1 MVTDSNQVLGFVTLD
16 DDYEDPFELT
26 SSQYAMWLA
35 QQLHPHAAHSV
46 AHYMDV
52 RGDLNFDLLVDS
64 VRITAAETG
73 SLLTRLLAPGD
84 GRDGPQ
90 TVRQFVDAAI
100 LPTELEYHDLTGSP
114 DPIAAARDW
123 MNAEFTARI
132 DLYSTPLSRSAV
144 LKVGH
149 LRYFWYARAH
159 HTVIDGFGSAVVAV
173 RTGEVYSALERGE
186 IPPPRRAR
194 HPRAF
199 VEAEAVYR
207 ASARIEK
214 DRAYWA
220 AVAAELPEP
229 VSFSGRTAEP
239 SSFNHRCN
247 RTLDLQTDQALASAA
262 GTYKTT
268 VAALVVA
275 AFAAYLARAT
285 DTDDVV
291 LTLPMAARVTAWAR
305 SSASMT
311 ANAVPIGARVGS
323 TTTIADLIENIGH
336 RIGGALRHQLLP
348 AAEIAGDLRAS
359 GATLGPTINP
369 MLFGD
374 RIRLGDLDARL
385 DLLTSGPTADM
396 AVTLHTNSDN
406 GQMRV
411 DIEGNPATYE
421 LADIEMHS
429 ARFARFLHEFATRQP
444 DCPIDSIGVLT
455 DSDHRLLLDEWSGGA
470 PAALATLPEIFG
482 RGVRRAADRP
492 AVVDGDTVVE
502 YRELDRRSNAFARQL
517 ISMGVGPDVPVAV
530 VLPRS
535 HKSVTIV
542 WAITKAGG
550 AYVPIDPAHPLD
562 RIERTLADCGARVG
576 VTTRDMHGRLPSEI
590 DWILVEDDPA
600 RGFTDGAI
608 TDADRLAPLTLDH
621 LAYVIYTSGST
632 GVPKGVAVTHR
643 GIGPIADAAIAAHAT
658 IVGSRVMHFVSPG
671 FDASVLEM
679 FLAFGAGGT
688 LVVLP
693 TGVYGGDE
701 LGALLTEHCIDA
713 GFITPSALATVSPAA
728 GSTLV
733 SIGVGGDAVPAA
745 LVDDWAPGRRMVDV
759 YGPTETTVAVT
770 LGPLAA
776 GKKVALGR
784 PIAGIRAYVLD
795 RRLDPTPPGCVGEL
809 YIGGTGVARGYHD
822 RRGLTASRFVAD
834 PFGGGR
840 LYRTGDLVRWTA
852 TGELTYI
859 GRRDHQVKVRGFR
872 IELGEIE
879 EALRAHPQVSDAVVV
894 VHGDGVART
903 LVGYVVAETDAV
915 LDPDEVTASL
925 VGVLPAYMV
934 PHRVNVLDAFEL
946 NANGKVDR
954 RLLPEPVEQVVA
966 DRREPES
973 PQEVIV
979 AQVFSEVLDV
989 PSVSATD
996 DFFALGGNS
1005 LLATVVAARLA
1016 ADGRYRV
1023 GVREV
1028 FLHSTVER
1036 LAAAVVD
1043 LADDAG
1049 STAPVA
1055 VSRTEPLPASPSQ
1068 RSMWWI
1074 ERYQPSA
1081 AYHIPLA
1088 LRVRGELDIPAIR
1101 LALEDVVRRHESLRT
1116 VFRIDPSEDV
1126 PLQLILDAPSTENP
1140 LPFDAVTIDGADV
1153 DDTALLDSLS
1163 EIATRPFDLEH
1174 DLPLRGR
1181 VISLPD
1187 RDEHVVAIVLHHICV
1202 DGWSLGVLAADI
1214 GEAYRARLEDT
1225 APQWDSLSVQYA
1237 DAVAW
1242 QRAQL
1247 GEATDTA
1254 SSLSAL
1260 RTWWSDTLAGLP
1272 DTRPPGTMR
1281 ARPSTPTGLGGAVS
1295 TVLSPDA
1302 KAAIDRLA
1310 AGTGST
1316 EFMVVHAALALLMSR
1331 SGVGDDV
1338 VIGTAV
1344 AGRGHPDLDRVVG
1357 MFVNSV
1363 VLRTE
1368 VTPSHSVHEH
1378 VLAVRGVD
1386 IEALSRGHM
1395 PFDSLVEHLD
1405 PVRLPGRHPLFQV
1418 MLTDR
1423 VTPDVD
1429 MEIGGGTVSAYG
1441 IDLPVTKYDLEV
1453 VLARSASRPDETTI
1467 VLTYARDLYDEPTAD
1482 ALLQRLTSVLA
1493 QMTAEPDRPIHRIDV
1508 LVPCER
1514 ARLLPMLSGRA
1525 DPWGVSIDRAL
1536 RDCARRSPTAV
1547 ALVEDERSMTYG
1559 DLDALVTRGA
1569 ATLRSRGVRAE
1580 TRVVGMLP
1588 RSMESVLCVLAVA
1601 RSGGVYVPVDPA
1613 YPEDRREFMVRDSR
1627 AVVGLTHLRTDGS
1640 NDFWMTL
1647 DSLFAHA
1654 GTYGRDAPAV
1664 SAANAAYVIY
1674 TSGTTGTP
1682 KGVEIS
1688 RQAYSDAG
1696 AELVRAFGADSRS
1709 RVLAFASPSFD
1720 ASMLEIA
1727 LAIRSGGTLTVAP
1740 ADIVGAEELEAVIDV
1755 HQVSHCFLTPSV
1767 LATLDLTGPQLSSM
1781 TTIGIGGENF
1791 GPELLAIAA
1800 AGRRIVNV
1808 YGPTEST
1815 ISTHLPVLEPTRDVS
1830 IGMPVAGVRATVLD
1844 TRLSA
1849 VPSGVTGELHLSGG
1863 QLARGYVDRPAL
1875 TATQF
1880 VADPFG
1886 PPGSRMYRT
1895 GDLAYVDGAH
1905 DSTVKIVGRSDFQ
1918 VKIRGLRI
1926 ELGEIDGVLGAIP
1939 GVDLA
1944 VTTTTTSPSGETV
1957 LVSYVHGEDTVD
1969 VGDVTRIV
1977 RERLPRHMVPARIV
1991 VLDAIPLTPVGKL
2004 DRSALPAP
2012 SFDVTSVDD
2021 EPRTELESALL
2032 QILSEIVD
2040 VPSVGTSADFFAL
2053 GGTSLSATRYA
2064 TRIGESLDHH
2074 VPVRAI
2080 FDNPTV
2086 AELAAHLDTAQEG
2099 PEDSIQRSHW
2109 LTTELIESVRS
2120 TRGPSIPL
2128 SPQQQAMWIT
2138 SRIASTATAYNIVG
2152 GLRVTGAFDPHVL
2165 EEALNDV
2172 VQRHESLRTTFPTT
2186 PTGPV
2191 QRVWPQRRVEV
2202 SIADSRESCSITE
2215 LLAQAGAHRFDL
2227 SIELPVRAT
2236 VARTGDDE
2244 HVVALVVH
2252 HIAADGESIAPLS
2265 ADLLFAYTT
2274 RESGNTPIWPSLPLQ
2289 YAEYQLAL
2297 ESAMTD
2303 GVRVTGLDY
2312 WTETLR
2318 DAPVEHAVPL
2328 DMSRPSSPTGR
2339 AATVTV
2345 PMSAEVRARV
2355 SSLAR
2360 THRSSEFMVVHTAL
2374 AALASVGTS
2383 AGSTTDVVI
2392 GTPHS
2397 GRGGTALD
2405 SMVGMAV
2412 NTLALRTGFAR
2423 SASFAEAL
2431 AAVRDT
2437 DLDAF
2442 EHAMIPFDEVVSAL
2456 GQPRHPAR
2464 NPVVQIV
2471 LAVQDSPPLTIDTGD
2486 RTIAT
2491 IEAPITTSAFDLV
2504 VSVRPSHDGS
2514 ADVRITYARDLF
2526 LPSTVRHL
2534 GQRLVELLDRAAA
2547 EPSSTVGDLLDAS
2560 EIVLSPPTLGA
2571 LFDAAVSLD
2580 PNAVAVAA
2588 ADGSMSYR
2596 ELDEAVATLADSLR
2610 GAGAGP
2616 GTCVAL
2622 AAQRSLASVT
2632 AFWAIARTGAAV
2644 LPLDPS
2650 YPSERLRYILE
2661 DSAPILGLCD
2671 GPDADLPRENVT
2683 WRSIRDVE
2691 PVDRNVPAPRPH
2703 PDDIAY
2709 VVYTSGTTGRPKPVA
2724 VTHRGLERFAVSLGL
2739 QFDTGPRSRV
2749 LHVAS
2754 PGFDAAILEML
2765 LVVVRGSTCV
2775 VAPSSTFAGT
2785 QLGNLIRR
2793 ERVDTIFITPAAL
2806 GTLSPDALLS
2816 VTTIG
2821 TGGEALSAALLD
2833 TWADGRRFVNAYG
2846 PSESTVAATMGLQ
2859 KAAVAPHIG
2868 SAVPGTST
2876 LILDSDLRR
2885 VDGPNMGE
2893 LYIAGAG
2900 LARGYL
2906 DRPALTATRFVANP
2920 YGDAGSRL
2928 YRTGDLVRS
2937 VSTQDGAQL
2946 RILGRSDSQT
2956 KIRGVRVEP
2965 AEVEAVLSANPSV
2978 QSAVVL
2984 VEDTATGS
2992 SLVAH
2997 VSTTDVVDVDHL
3009 RADMSEVLP
3018 RHLVPAR
3025 IVLHDRLPLT
3035 SHGKVDRVALAAGPA
3050 TATVAR
3056 PAGSTVD
3063 SVRSAFAAV
3072 LAVDVDTVDADSD
3085 FFALGG
3091 NSLAAVMVM
3100 DTLREQVA
3108 DSDRD
3113 RVDVTWFFD
3122 VATPDAI
3129 AARLDAL
3136 GHSGVAAQQA
3146 PVTLRPRSPFDVL
3159 IPLRG
3164 GSSDRTPLF
3173 CIHPAIGLVWSYTGI
3188 LPYLDADTPVV
3199 GIQARGIVTTAPEP
3213 ESVKEMARDYVN
3225 AIRTEFPEGPYRLAG
3240 WSLGGLIAQAM
3251 AVEFEKQGET
3261 VELIVL
3267 DAYPLCE
3274 ETAPRQEMSVADLLR
3289 EFVGE
3294 FEVEDDLTLDDAIA
3308 LVRRQGG
3315 AATLLDDDQIRRLYD
3330 RYRLFVRLGYE
3341 HRPEFFGG
3349 DLTFFSASRYRG
3361 VPRSPWEWRQ
3371 FVGGTI
3377 SDHPVPTTHNEMGTP
3392 KALAEVARG
3401 IESRTPAAA
3410 SGQYR

>member
-1 MVTDSNQVLGFVTLD
+1 MTDSNQLLGFVTFD
-16 DDYEDPFELT
+16 DNYREPFELT
-26 SSQYAMWLA
+26 SSQHAMWLA
-35 QQLHPHAAHSV
+35 QQLHPHAAHCV
-46 AHYMDV
+46 AHYFDV
-52 RGDLNFDLLVDS
+52 RGDLNVDLLVDS
-64 VRITAAETG
+64 VRIVAAETG

-84 GRDGPQ
+84 GQDGPH

-100 LPTELEYHDLTGSP
+100 LPTELEYLDLTESP
-114 DPIAAARDW
+114 DPIAAAREW
-123 MNAEFTARI
+123 MNAEFTAPI
-132 DLYSTPLSRSAV
+132 DLYSTELFRSVV
-144 LKVGH
+144 LRVGH
-149 LRYFWYARAH
+149 RRYFWYARAH

-186 IPPPRRAR
+186 TPPPCKAR

-199 VEAEAVYR
+199 VEAEVAYR
-207 ASARIEK
+207 ASTRIER
-214 DRAYWA
+214 DRRYWE
-220 AVAAELPEP
+220 AVAADLPEP

-239 SSFNHRCN
+239 SSFNHRCD
-247 RTLDLQTDQALASAA
+247 RTLDLHTDQALTSAA
-262 GTYKTT
+262 EAHGTT

-285 DTDDVV
+285 DNDDVV

-311 ANAVPIGARVGS
+311 ANAVPIGAHVGS
-323 TTTIADLIENIGH
+323 ATTIAELVGDIGR

-348 AAEIAGDLRAS
+348 AAEIAGALGTS

-369 MLFGD
+369 MLFGEP
-374 RIRLGDLDARL
+374 IQLGDLDARL

-396 AVTLHTNSDN
+396 AVTVHTNSDN
-406 GQMRV
+406 GHMRV
-411 DIEGNPATYE
+411 DIEGNPALYDF
-421 LADIEMHS
+421 ADIEMHS
-429 ARFARFLHEFATRQP
+429 ARFAQFLHRFASQEP
-444 DCPIDSIGVLT
+444 DCPVSSIDVLT
-455 DSDHRLLLDEWSGGA
+455 ESDRHLLLQTWSGGA
-470 PAALATLPEIFG
+470 SAELATLPQVFE
-482 RGVRRAADRP
+482 RGVQRAPDRP
-492 AVVDGDTVVE
+492 AIVDGDTVVD
-502 YRELDRRSNAFARQL
+502 YRELDRRSNAIARHL
-517 ISMGVGPDVPVAV
+517 IGMGVGPDIPVAV
-530 VLPRS
+530 VLSRS
-535 HKSVTIV
+535 HRSVTMV

-550 AYVPIDPAHPLD
+550 AYVPIDPSHPLV
-562 RIERTLADCGARVG
+562 RIERTLADCCARIG
-576 VTTRDMHGRLPSEI
+576 VTTRGMLDRLPSEI
-590 DWILVEDDPA
+590 EWIVVEDHVPSGGVDTPI
-600 RGFTDGAI
+600 TDGE
-608 TDADRLAPLTLDH
+608 RLAPLTPDH

-658 IVGSRVMHFVSPG
+658 TVGSRVMHFVSPG

-679 FLAFGAGGT
+679 LLAFGAGGT

-701 LGALLTEHCIDA
+701 LGALLTQHCIDA
-713 GFITPSALATVSPAA
+713 GFITPSALATVSPAD

-759 YGPTETTVAVT
+759 YGPTETTIAVT
-770 LGPLAA
+770 LGPLEA
-776 GKKVALGR
+776 GKKVVLGQ
-784 PIAGIRAYVLD
+784 PVDGIRTYVLD
-795 RRLDPTPPGCVGEL
+795 SRLHPTPPGCVGEL
-809 YIGGTGVARGYHD
+809 YIGGTGVARGYHA

-834 PFGGGR
+834 PLGGGR

-852 TGELTYI
+852 TGELVYM
-859 GRRDHQVKVRGFR
+859 GRRDHQVKIRGFR
-872 IELGEIE
+872 VELGEIE
-879 EALRAHPQVSDAVVV
+879 EALRALPKVSDAVVV

-915 LDPDEVTASL
+915 LTSDEVTASL
-925 VGVLPAYMV
+925 VGALPSYMV

-954 RLLPEPVEQVVA
+954 GRLPEPVDQVVA
-966 DRREPES
+966 SGREPRTT
-973 PQEVIV
+973 QETAV
-979 AQVFSEVLDV
+979 AQIFSEVLDV
-989 PSVSATD
+989 ASVSATD

-1028 FLHSTVER
+1028 LLHSTVER
-1036 LAAAVVD
+1036 LAAAMVE
-1043 LADDAG
+1043 LSEGSADSA
-1049 STAPVA
+1049 ALVP
-1055 VSRTEPLPASPSQ
+1055 VSRSGPLPASSSQ

-1074 ERYQPSA
+1074 EHYSPSA

-1088 LRVRGELDIPAIR
+1088 LRVSGELDIPAIR

-1116 VFRIDPSEDV
+1116 VFAVDPSENSPV
-1126 PLQLILDAPSTENP
+1126 QRILDAPSVEHP
-1140 LPFDAVTIDGADV
+1140 LPLDAVTIEGADA
-1153 DDTALLDSLS
+1153 DGTAVQAALT
-1163 EIATRPFDLEH
+1163 EIATQLFDLEVE
-1174 DLPLRGR
+1174 LPLRGR
-1181 VISLPD
+1181 VISLPH
-1187 RDEHVVAIVLHHICV
+1187 RNEHIVAIVLHHICT
-1202 DGWSLGVLAADI
+1202 DGWSLGVLASDI
-1214 GEAYRARLEDT
+1214 GEAYRART
-1225 APQWDSLSVQYA
+1225 TGVVPQWDPLAVQYV

-1247 GEATDTA
+1247 GEATDPD
-1254 SSLSAL
+1254 SLSNAL
-1260 RTWWSDTLAGLP
+1260 RSWWSDTLADLP
-1272 DTRPPGTMR
+1272 DTRPPGTTR
-1281 ARPSTPTGLGGAVS
+1281 ARPSEPSGLGGTVC
-1295 TVLSPDA
+1295 TVLNPDE
-1302 KAAIDRLA
+1302 KAAVAHLA
-1310 AGTGST
+1310 AATGTT

-1331 SGVGDDV
+1331 SGAGDDV

-1344 AGRGHPDLDRVVG
+1344 AGRGHPDLDNVVG

-1363 VLRTE
+1363 VLRTR
-1368 VTPSHSVHEH
+1368 VAPGRSADEH
-1378 VLAVRGVD
+1378 VRAVRSVD
-1386 IEALSRGHM
+1386 IEALARAQM
-1395 PFDSLVEHLD
+1395 PFDLLVECLD
-1405 PVRLPGRHPLFQV
+1405 PVRVPGRHPLFQV
-1418 MLTDR
+1418 MLTER
-1423 VTPDVD
+1423 VTPDLD
-1429 MEIGGGTVSAYG
+1429 MEIGGAAVRAYG

-1453 VLARSASRPDETTI
+1453 VLARSSSRPDETTI
-1467 VLTYARDLYDEPTAD
+1467 VLTYACDLYDAPTAE

-1493 QMTAEPDRPIHRIDV
+1493 QMAAEPDRPIDRIDV
-1508 LVPCER
+1508 LVPHER
-1514 ARLLPMLSGRA
+1514 AGLLPMTSGRV
-1525 DPWGVSIDRAL
+1525 DPVGVSIEQAL
-1536 RDCARRSPTAV
+1536 RDCARRTPTAV
-1547 ALVEDERSMTYG
+1547 ALVENERSMTYA
-1559 DLDALVTRGA
+1559 DLDALVTHGA
-1569 ATLRSRGVRAE
+1569 ANLRSRGVRAE
-1580 TRVVGMLP
+1580 TRVAGMLP

-1627 AVVGLTHLRTDGS
+1627 AVVGLTHLRAEGSDG
-1640 NDFWMTL
+1640 FWL
-1647 DSLFAHA
+1647 SVDSLFTPGSSVGDDALHA
-1654 GTYGRDAPAV
+1654 
-1664 SAANAAYVIY
+1664 SSANAAYVIY

-1696 AELVRAFGADSRS
+1696 AELVRAFDADSRS

-1727 LAIRSGGTLTVAP
+1727 LAIRAGGTLAVAP
-1740 ADIVGAEELEAVIDV
+1740 ADIVGAVELESVVEIQ
-1755 HQVSHCFLTPSV
+1755 QVTHCFLTPSV
-1767 LATLDLTGPQLSSM
+1767 LATLDLAGTALSSM

-1791 GPELLAIAA
+1791 GPELLTLAA
-1800 AGRRIVNV
+1800 QGRRIVNV

-1815 ISTHLPVLEPTRDVS
+1815 ISTHLPELDPNRDVS

-1844 TRLSA
+1844 ARLSA
-1849 VPSGVTGELHLSGG
+1849 VPSGVVGELHLSGG
-1863 QLARGYVDRPAL
+1863 QLARGYVDRPGP
-1875 TATQF
+1875 TATRF

-1895 GDLAYVDGAH
+1895 GDLAYVDGL
-1905 DSTVKIVGRSDFQ
+1905 DEPTVKIVGRSDFQ

-1926 ELGEIDGVLGAIP
+1926 ELGEIDGVLGAVP

-1944 VTTTTTSPSGETV
+1944 VTTTAVSPSGETV
-1957 LVSYVHGEDTVD
+1957 LVSYVHGENAVD
-1969 VGDVTRIV
+1969 AGELTRIA
-1977 RERLPRHMVPARIV
+1977 RERLPRHMVPARV
-1991 VLDAIPLTPVGKL
+1991 EMLDAIPLTPVGKL

-2012 SFDVTSVDD
+2012 SFAVTSVDD
-2021 EPRTELESALL
+2021 EPTTELESTLAR
-2032 QILSEIVD
+2032 ILAEVVD
-2040 VPSVGTSADFFAL
+2040 VPFAGTSADFFAL

-2064 TRIGESLDHH
+2064 GRIGEILGYH
-2074 VPVRAI
+2074 VPVRVI

-2086 AELAAHLDTAQEG
+2086 AELAAHLDAARI
-2099 PEDSIQRSHW
+2099 DSADVTPPSHW
-2109 LTTELIESVRS
+2109 LTNELIERIRS
-2120 TRGPSIPL
+2120 GREATMPL
-2128 SPQQQAMWIT
+2128 SPQQQAMWIA
-2138 SRIASTATAYNIVG
+2138 SRIASTATAYNITG
-2152 GLRVTGAFDPHVL
+2152 GLRVTGAFDAHVL
-2165 EEALNDV
+2165 EAALNDV
-2172 VQRHESLRTTFPTT
+2172 VQRHESLRTTFPKTA
-2186 PTGPV
+2186 TGPV
-2191 QRVWPQRRVEV
+2191 QRIWPQRRVEV
-2202 SIADSRESCSITE
+2202 GIADSRENCSTTE

-2227 SIELPVRAT
+2227 SIELPIRAT

-2244 HVVALVVH
+2244 FVVILVVH
-2252 HIAADGESIAPLS
+2252 HIAADGESISPLS
-2265 ADLLFAYTT
+2265 ADLSFAYTS
-2274 RESGNTPIWPSLPLQ
+2274 RDSGTAPEWPNQPLQ

-2297 ESAMTD
+2297 EAAMTD
-2303 GVRVTGLDY
+2303 GARTAGLDY
-2312 WTETLR
+2312 WTKTLR
-2318 DAPVEHAVPL
+2318 DAPVEHALAL
-2328 DMSRPSSPTGR
+2328 DMPRPDAATGR

-2345 PMSAEVRARV
+2345 SMPPEVRAGMG
-2355 SSLAR
+2355 SLAR
-2360 THRSSEFMVVHTAL
+2360 RHRSSLFMVVHTAL
-2374 AALASVGTS
+2374 AALVSGN
-2383 AGSTTDVVI
+2383 TTDVVI

-2397 GRGGTALD
+2397 GRGGTTLD

-2412 NTLALRTGFAR
+2412 NTLALRTGITR
-2423 SASFAEAL
+2423 SASFSQTL
-2431 AAVRDT
+2431 TDVREI

-2442 EHAMIPFDEVVSAL
+2442 EHAMVPFDEVVSAL
-2456 GQPRHPAR
+2456 GQTRHPSR
-2464 NPVVQIV
+2464 HPIVQIM
-2471 LAVQDSPPLTIDTGD
+2471 LAVEDSPPSVIDAGY
-2486 RTIAT
+2486 RTITA
-2491 IEAPITTSAFDLV
+2491 IEAPVTTSAFDLV
-2504 VSVRPSHDGS
+2504 VSLRPTPDGG
-2514 ADVRITYARDLF
+2514 ALVRITYARDLF
-2526 LPSTVRHL
+2526 LPSTARRL
-2534 GQRLVELLDRAAA
+2534 GHRLVEMLDRAAA
-2547 EPSSTVGDLLDAS
+2547 APSSTVGELLEAS
-2560 EIVLSPPTLGA
+2560 AIASSPALLGE
-2571 LFDAAVSLD
+2571 LFDAAVALD
-2580 PNAVAVAA
+2580 PSAVAIAA
-2588 ADGSMSYR
+2588 SDGSMTYR
-2596 ELDEAVATLADSLR
+2596 ELSDAVTTLAESLR
-2610 GAGAGP
+2610 AAGARP

-2632 AFWAIARTGAAV
+2632 AFWAIAHTGAAV

-2661 DSAPILGLCD
+2661 DSRPILGLCD
-2671 GPDADLPRENVT
+2671 GPDADLPRT
-2683 WRSIRDVE
+2683 TLSWRSIRSIE
-2691 PVDRNVPAPRPH
+2691 PIDHDQPAPQPH
-2703 PDDIAY
+2703 LDDVAY
-2709 VVYTSGTTGRPKPVA
+2709 IVYTSGTTGRPKPAA

-2765 LVVVRGSTCV
+2765 LFVVRGSTCV

-2859 KAAVAPHIG
+2859 HAAVAPHIG
-2868 SAVPGTST
+2868 FAVPGTST
-2876 LILDSDLRR
+2876 LILDSELRR

-2893 LYIAGAG
+2893 LYVAGAG
-2900 LARGYL
+2900 LARGYPG
-2906 DRPALTATRFVANP
+2906 RPALTAARFVANP

-2937 VSTQDGAQL
+2937 VSTADGARLQ
-2946 RILGRSDSQT
+2946 ILGRSDSQT

-2984 VEDTATGS
+2984 VENTPTGS

-2997 VSTTDVVDVDHL
+2997 VSTSGIDVEHL

-3035 SHGKVDRVALAAGPA
+3035 SHGKVDRVALAAEA
-3050 TATVAR
+3050 ETIAR
-3056 PAGSTVD
+3056 PGDATVD

-3072 LAVDVDTVDADSD
+3072 LAVEVDTVDEDSD

-3091 NSLAAVMVM
+3091 NSLAAVTVM
-3100 DTLREQVA
+3100 DTLRERVPEA
-3108 DSDRD
+3108 DRD

-3122 VATPDAI
+3122 VATPAAI

-3136 GHSGVAAQQA
+3136 GHSGVPETQSA
-3146 PVTLRPRSPFDVL
+3146 VTVHPRSPFDVL

-3164 GSSDRTPLF
+3164 GLSDRPPLF

-3188 LPYLDADTPVV
+3188 LPYLEAGTPVV

-3225 AIRTEFPEGPYRLAG
+3225 AIRMEFPDGPYRLAG

-3251 AVEFEKQGET
+3251 AVEFEKQGEA

-3267 DAYPLCE
+3267 DAYPLYD

-3294 FEVEDDLTLDDAIA
+3294 FEVADDLTLDDAIG

-3371 FVGGTI
+3371 FIGGTI
-3377 SDHPVPTTHNEMGTP
+3377 ADHPVPTTHNEMGTP
-3392 KALAEVARG
+3392 KALAEVARS
-3401 IESRTPAAA
+3401 IESRTPATV
-3410 SGQYR
+3410 SGHYR